1 MEGTVEVV
9 KSYIYLLLATI
20 TALALLLFGT
30 NPRSINS
37 VALVAPFVL
46 IFLLLF
52 LLASS
57 FFHSKGFARKT
68 SWVIAAF
75 VAVLPTLLLVLQ
87 SIGQL
92 TIRDV
97 ATIAALFAIA
107 YFYVTRVGGP
117 IGN

>member
-1 MEGTVEVV
+1 MEGTVEIV
-9 KSYIYLLLATI
+9 KSYIYLVLATV

-30 NPRSINS
+30 NPRSISS

-52 LLASS
+52 LLGSS
-57 FFHSKGFARKT
+57 FFRTKGFTRKT
-68 SWVIAAF
+68 SWIVAAF
-75 VAVLPTLLLVLQ
+75 IAVLPTLLLVLQ

-107 YFYVTRVGGP
+107 YFYVTRAGGP
-117 IGN
+117 ISN